1 MKLPSFIRSG
11 DTIGITAPS
20 FGCTTEPYKSRLEAA
35 VREFRDRGF
44 RVIVGETCHMDDGFG
59 ISTDPEKTAA
69 ELTDFYLRDDMDAV
83 LSAGGGEM
91 MCATLANLDL
101 DRLAGAKPKWYMGF
115 SDNTNFIFPMALRGV
130 PGIYGLNA
138 PGFGKVWEE
147 PEEDA
152 YALLTG
158 QKTSFDGYD
167 FVEIREDGD
176 SRKTDP
182 RMPYVPYVKS
192 EKKRLRTFVPGRPGR
207 KKAGFVSVEADGTI
221 SDSAKTVSAGA
232 AKILRSAR
240 SDRKVELDG
249 VMLGGCLDI
258 LELLCGTRFD
268 TVKEYLRVHGPVIWA
283 IEECDYNILSYRR
296 ALWHLLEAGWF
307 DTAAGFLIGR
317 PLAARGQEIFGVD
330 EYRAVTDILAP
341 LGVPVVMDADFGHI
355 CPQMPLVIGAKAHVT
370 ARGNHLS
377 IQYTI

>member
-1 MKLPSFIRSG
+1 MQLPSFIRPG

-35 VREFRDRGF
+35 VLTFRDRGF
-44 RVIVGETCHMDDGFG
+44 HVVVGETCHMDDGFG

-69 ELTDFYLRDDMDAV
+69 ELMEFYLRDDIDAV
-83 LSAGGGEM
+83 ISAGGGEM

-101 DRLAGAKPKWYMGF
+101 DRLAGAKPKWYMGY

-158 QKTSFDGYD
+158 KKTTFEGYD
-167 FVEIREDGD
+167 YVETPQDGD

-192 EKKRLRTFVPGRPGR
+192 EKKRLRTFVPGRGKE
-207 KKAGFVSVEADGTI
+207 KKR
-221 SDSAKTVSAGA
+221 
-232 AKILRSAR
+232 LHNAR
-240 SDRKVELDG
+240 PDRKVELDG

-268 TVKEYLRVHGPVIWA
+268 TVKEYLRAHGPVIWA

-330 EYRAVTDILAP
+330 EYRTVTDILSP

>member
-1 MKLPSFIRSG
+1 M
-11 DTIGITAPS
+11 
-20 FGCTTEPYKSRLEAA
+20 
-35 VREFRDRGF
+35 
-44 RVIVGETCHMDDGFG
+44 
-59 ISTDPEKTAA
+59 
-69 ELTDFYLRDDMDAV
+69 
-83 LSAGGGEM
+83 
-91 MCATLANLDL
+91 
-101 DRLAGAKPKWYMGF
+101 
-115 SDNTNFIFPMALRGV
+115 
-130 PGIYGLNA
+130 
-138 PGFGKVWEE
+138 
-147 PEEDA
+147 
-152 YALLTG
+152 
-158 QKTSFDGYD
+158 
-167 FVEIREDGD
+167 
-176 SRKTDP
+176 
-182 RMPYVPYVKS
+182 
-192 EKKRLRTFVPGRPGR
+192 
-207 KKAGFVSVEADGTI
+207 EADGTI
-221 SDSAKTVSAGA
+221 SDGAKTVSAGA

-268 TVKEYLRVHGPVIWA
+268 TVKEYLRAHGSIIWA

-370 ARGNHLS
+370 ARGNHLF